1 MDEITPHPGIAA
13 CCDENRKEFR
23 SNLNYMSGVIFGGNY
38 NVGWWDD
45 SARLRRIQGTAVA
58 SEPGVPDKYLVPTKL
73 ALCHSELS
81 EALEGFRK
89 SLPDDHLPS
98 RPMIE
103 VELADTI
110 IRILDLAGYL
120 NLDIGGA
127 IIDKLLYNAERAD
140 HKREARQAPG
150 GKAI

>member
-1 MDEITPHPGIAA
+1 MGQHLDNMLSDSDVGMDYM
-13 CCDENRKEFR
+13 
-23 SNLNYMSGVIFGGNY
+23 LNKLSRTILLDNIDM
-38 NVGWWDD
+38 GWWDD
-45 SARLRRIQGTAVA
+45 SLTLAQREGAAFRD
-58 SEPGVPDKYLVPTKL
+58 EPVVPDKYLVPTKL
-73 ALCHSELS
+73 ALAHSELS

-89 SLPDDHLPS
+89 NLMDDHLPN

-127 IIDKLLYNAERAD
+127 VLEKLAYNATRED
-140 HKREARQAPG
+140 HKREVRAAPG
-150 GKAI
+150 GKSV